1 MHNFNLRFRKY
12 ILLWAFIAMVVGY
25 FAGRFN
31 HERVLGLKFLLTPL
45 LFTMIFLMVFPVKMS
60 SLLKFRLYSSQ
71 IIASYVLTV
80 LSPVL
85 ALIVSRII
93 PGKFS
98 FLSTG
103 IVISSTVPPD
113 AMLSAWAAFLGGDVL
128 LTLIIQSFTSIYYL
142 FLVPFGFTL
151 LFEGLTNFSLFIL
164 IKNLLF
170 LIMLPFILAG
180 VLRMLL
186 KKYITREV
194 LHFISPTLSTISGII
209 ELFIIFISIALW
221 ERIITENPVVIL
233 WGVFTASL
241 YYATSLTAAYFMIK
255 VFDFDYRTSVGLL
268 FQNGTKNLPVAMV
281 ITLSTF
287 QSQVMLGVAAC
298 VLVQFPISA
307 LFYSVVRKVISKRDE
322 IVVMPNAG

>member
-1 MHNFNLRFRKY
+1 MHTFNLRFRKY
-12 ILLWAFIAMVVGY
+12 ILLWAFLAMVLGY
-25 FAGRFN
+25 FIGRFN
-31 HERVLGLKFLLTPL
+31 HERVIGLKFLVTPL

-60 SLLKFRLYSSQ
+60 SLLKLRLYSSQ

-85 ALIVSRII
+85 ALIVSKII
-93 PGKFS
+93 PQQFV

-113 AMLSAWAAFLGGDVL
+113 AMLSAWAAFLEGDVL
-128 LTLIIQSFTSIYYL
+128 FTLIIQSFTFIYYL
-142 FLVPFGFTL
+142 FLVPFGLTL
-151 LFEGLTNFSLFIL
+151 LFEGLTDFSLFLL

-170 LIMLPFILAG
+170 LIVMPFVLAG
-180 VLRMLL
+180 ILRFLLRKYVTKDVLS
-186 KKYITREV
+186 
-194 LHFISPTLSTISGII
+194 FIKPTLSTISGII
-209 ELFIIFISIALW
+209 ELFVILISIALW
-221 ERIITENPVVIL
+221 EQIITENPGVIL

-241 YYATSLTAAYFMIK
+241 YYATALTAAYFMIK
-255 VFDFDYRTSVGLL
+255 VFDLDYQTSVGLL

-287 QSQVMLGVAAC
+287 RSQAMLGVAAC

-307 LFYSVVRKVISKRDE
+307 LFFSVIRKIISKRE
-322 IVVMPNAG
+322 EVIVVSDS

>member
-1 MHNFNLRFRKY
+1 MHTFNLRFRKY
-12 ILLWAFIAMVVGY
+12 ILLWASLAMVVGY
-25 FAGRFN
+25 FVGRFN
-31 HERVLGLKFLLTPL
+31 HERVLGMKFLLTPL

-85 ALIVSRII
+85 ALIVSKII
-93 PGKFS
+93 PAKFI

-113 AMLSAWAAFLGGDVL
+113 AMLSAWAAFLEGDVL
-128 LTLIIQSFTSIYYL
+128 LTLIIQSFTFIYYL

-151 LFEGLTNFSLFIL
+151 LFEGLTNFSLLLL
-164 IKNLLF
+164 IKNLVF
-170 LIMLPFILAG
+170 LIAMPFVLAG
-180 VLRMLL
+180 VLRVLF
-186 KKYITREV
+186 KKYISKDV
-194 LHFISPTLSTISGII
+194 LRRIRPTLSTVSGII
-209 ELFIIFISIALW
+209 ELFIILISIALW
-221 ERIITENPVVIL
+221 EKIITDNPVVIL

-255 VFDFDYRTSVGLL
+255 VFDFDYQTSVPLL
-268 FQNGTKNLPVAMV
+268 FQNGSKNLPVAMV

-287 QSQVMLGVAAC
+287 QSQAMLGVAAC

-307 LFYSVVRKVISKRDE
+307 LFYSLVRKIISKRDE
-322 IVVMPNAG
+322 VVVTPSA